1 MKKKIL
7 LFTVVVVVF
16 LAAYLYINKGFGV
29 PETNLSPL
37 DKPNI
42 PKQVQNGYKL
52 KSNIRQDSFTFPERL
67 PVLEIV
73 SRGPYTRE
81 EATLVAFAAGF
92 QGQPIVGED
101 VRMGTTYIWTSNTAS
116 LVVYSG
122 PRAVEYARNEYTES
136 VVSRYTEIELRER
149 AERFLSERLLVPKEY
164 FEFTSLQ
171 YLSFLGG
178 HEELIKTSEGNAQF
192 YQYDFSPAGSGFKVV
207 SFDPNSTVYTVLILP
222 DGTVQKAQT
231 EDLGELTAS
240 TESYIIKNY
249 KEVLETLSEADIIT
263 IDGGNIPPSLLD
275 RNVVE
280 NVTINDVELAYL
292 MPADGTNVLQPIFIL
307 DGLAD
312 IRNIRERVSVVLYL
326 PAFK

>member
-1 MKKKIL
+1 
-7 LFTVVVVVF
+7 
-16 LAAYLYINKGFGV
+16 
-29 PETNLSPL
+29 
-37 DKPNI
+37 
-42 PKQVQNGYKL
+42 
-52 KSNIRQDSFTFPERL
+52 
-67 PVLEIV
+67 
-73 SRGPYTRE
+73 
-81 EATLVAFAAGF
+81 
-92 QGQPIVGED
+92 
-101 VRMGTTYIWTSNTAS
+101 
-116 LVVYSG
+116 
-122 PRAVEYARNEYTES
+122 
-136 VVSRYTEIELRER
+136 
-149 AERFLSERLLVPKEY
+149 
-164 FEFTSLQ
+164 
-171 YLSFLGG
+171 
-178 HEELIKTSEGNAQF
+178 
-192 YQYDFSPAGSGFKVV
+192 
-207 SFDPNSTVYTVLILP
+207 VYTVLILP